1 MAYVETNRPIS
12 AIFFDLVNQIT
23 ALVRKEGQLARAEMS
38 EKIGEIGV
46 ALCLLVGGA
55 VLLIPALVILLQAAV
70 TGLTAAGI
78 AAGWAGL
85 IVGGVTLLIGVA
97 LLAVGVSRLKAKTTR
112 PYQDN
117 RAATARCGRRHSANV
132 ERQWKPRARGL
143 SEKPRRPA
151 NNYRQ
156 LLKSCDAG

>member
-85 IVGGVTLLIGVA
+85 IVGGVALLIGVA
-97 LLAVGVSRLKAKTTR
+97 LLAVGVSRLKARRLVPIKTIERLQHDAAVATQR
-112 PYQDN
+112 MWNDN
-117 RAATARCGRRHSANV
+117 GNPERAA
-132 ERQWKPRARGL
+132 
-143 SEKPRRPA
+143 
-151 NNYRQ
+151 
-156 LLKSCDAG
+156 

>member
-70 TGLTAAGI
+70 AGLTAAGI

-85 IVGGVTLLIGVA
+85 IVGGVALLIGVA
-97 LLAVGVSRLKAKTTR
+97 LLAVGVSRLKARRLVPIKTIER
-112 PYQDN
+112 LQQD
-117 RAATARCGRRHSANV
+117 AGHSANV